1 MTNSTQKRFIHINLD
16 GRRLSIMVFS
26 LFFSWMLAFPF
37 QGQILYSLADKYKFK
52 PDQMIFSAMAAHFWG
67 LFFCGFLINS
77 IKSAKQLIRVSI
89 ISCFILSLVFF
100 FPPSSLWFVAIIF
113 SGILAGASLSAW
125 GYYFKHFTPKNK
137 RIKTAADGL
146 IYSNVLMV
154 IINMITINLSAYIG
168 LGFAMIM
175 LLLAFLFALSLPEG
189 SNEDNYCPSK
199 LQKKGNITI
208 GKTLGFLYLFV
219 VIITI
224 NSGLMYGVITP
235 TYKYLQGITSWYW
248 AIPYIVALIIIR
260 NLPQK
265 TNRSYILFIAIAMIG
280 FSFILF
286 MGLRTSIMSYLLVD
300 TLMMGAFG
308 IFDLFWWS
316 ILGEMLDFY
325 NNPAKL
331 FGVGISANVLGVL
344 IGSLF
349 GKVIMFSNMQS
360 THSTMLALAVVCVT
374 FVILPPLHKSLSSLL
389 KDNQYLRNQPE
400 TTIIENEVNFTKFK
414 NLSERE
420 SQVATLLLERKTY
433 KMIAAELFI
442 SENTVK
448 YYVKNIYSKFNVQSR
463 SELIDTISKTE
474 R

>member
-1 MTNSTQKRFIHINLD
+1 
-16 GRRLSIMVFS
+16 
-26 LFFSWMLAFPF
+26 
-37 QGQILYSLADKYKFK
+37 
-52 PDQMIFSAMAAHFWG
+52 
-67 LFFCGFLINS
+67 
-77 IKSAKQLIRVSI
+77 
-89 ISCFILSLVFF
+89 
-100 FPPSSLWFVAIIF
+100 
-113 SGILAGASLSAW
+113 
-125 GYYFKHFTPKNK
+125 
-137 RIKTAADGL
+137 
-146 IYSNVLMV
+146 
-154 IINMITINLSAYIG
+154 
-168 LGFAMIM
+168 
-175 LLLAFLFALSLPEG
+175 
-189 SNEDNYCPSK
+189 
-199 LQKKGNITI
+199 
-208 GKTLGFLYLFV
+208 
-219 VIITI
+219 
-224 NSGLMYGVITP
+224 MYGVITP